1 MRIPQ
6 PGEVLI
12 EITLT
17 MNCYNAFTPLWKKK
31 IRTPWLAKP
40 KNSSWD
46 LLKSWKLAQR
56 KLPLSILLKSLKCK
70 YSLYTYVQV
79 FSWNQ
84 FHENFRKNGSQ
95 FTSVKL
101 YLFFFDEFSG
111 SIDNQNI
118 YWLFYLLN
126 WEPQELLM
134 VAINWWWK
142 ENFNRNILK
151 MCFVVTSRNTSHV
164 SIVLLF
170 YHSPEIRGLC
180 LMKCFSEIRFKIWHI
195 FAIRKP
201 K

>member
-101 YLFFFDEFSG
+101 YLFFFLTNFQAPSTTKTFIGFSICWIG
-111 SIDNQNI
+111 NHRSS
-118 YWLFYLLN
+118 
-126 WEPQELLM
+126 
-134 VAINWWWK
+134 WW
-142 ENFNRNILK
+142 
-151 MCFVVTSRNTSHV
+151 
-164 SIVLLF
+164 
-170 YHSPEIRGLC
+170 
-180 LMKCFSEIRFKIWHI
+180 
-195 FAIRKP
+195 
-201 K
+201 